1 LAAKGFAAIVARVK
15 PRIVHLHARTSA
27 VSERLIDIAHAAG
40 AAVVFTYHTPTV
52 SCVRGTMLLHGK
64 APCDGRIDIHRCT
77 ECALAAHGAPR
88 PLAWMAANLPGPM
101 KRLAPAAGPLRAA
114 AAPALMADA
123 ERRAL
128 SFLGKA
134 DHVVAVCHWVRE
146 ALLINGVA
154 ADRITLSRQG
164 VDLPADHA
172 APPPSPASAGPL
184 RIAYFGRIDPTK
196 GPDLLADALALAP
209 RAAVTIDVYGVDQDG
224 GAGPAHAAL
233 ARQAATDPRLR
244 LKPAVAPGEV
254 LATMAGYDLI
264 AIPSRWLETGPL
276 VALEAFAAG
285 VPVLGAR
292 RGGIAEL
299 VRDGIDGVLVA
310 PGDAAAW
317 AAALERLAADP
328 GKARALRAGIHPP
341 RTMDAAAADMA
352 ELYARLPLA
361 A

>member
-1 LAAKGFAAIVARVK
+1 V
-15 PRIVHLHARTSA
+15 
-27 VSERLIDIAHAAG
+27 
-40 AAVVFTYHTPTV
+40 
-52 SCVRGTMLLHGK
+52 
-64 APCDGRIDIHRCT
+64 
-77 ECALAAHGAPR
+77 
-88 PLAWMAANLPGPM
+88 

-134 DHVVAVCHWVRE
+134 DHIVAVCHWVRE

-154 ADRITLSRQG
+154 AARITLSRQG
-164 VDLPADHA
+164 VDLPADHV
-172 APPPSPASAGPL
+172 APPAPPVAAGAPL

-196 GPDLLADALALAP
+196 GPDLLAEALAAAP
-209 RAAVTIDVYGVDQDG
+209 KAAVTVDVYGVDQDG
-224 GAGPAHAAL
+224 GAGPAHARL
-233 ARQAATDPRLR
+233 ARRAAGDPRLR
-244 LKPAVAPGEV
+244 LKPAVAPDAV
-254 LATMAGYDLI
+254 LAAMAAYDLI

-299 VRDGIDGVLVA
+299 VRDGVDGVLVA
-310 PGDAAAW
+310 PGDVAAW

-328 GKARALRAGIHPP
+328 GKARALRAGIRPP

-352 ELYARLPLA
+352 ELYERLPA
-361 A
+361 AA